1 MNTGFIESLLG
12 QYEREA
18 RSGMIREK
26 DKTAKEINRL
36 LQNLLY
42 EANLYEYIIV
52 KSYAET
58 RMAEANGRKVL

>member
-36 LQNLLY
+36 LQRIY
-42 EANLYEYIIV
+42 YMKQTYMSI
-52 KSYAET
+52 
-58 RMAEANGRKVL
+58 

>member
-26 DKTAKEINRL
+26 DKTAKEINQL
-36 LQNLLY
+36 LKNLLY
-42 EANLYEYIIV
+42 EANLYEYIVV
-52 KSYAET
+52 KSYVET
-58 RMAEANGRKVL
+58 RMSEANGRKLL